1 MKSIILVFAML
12 LALGQ
17 ASTALAACSIKT
29 SAPAIGPVDSFAL
42 NSAPQGVMAGAG
54 FYCTPELVALNSTNT
69 LSATL
74 ASANKSNGVP
84 RLLNGAGDAIP
95 YSVCSDASCSPAY
108 QDGSVIS
115 WSRTTLLE
123 LLGLFNSSDGT
134 MPLYFRT
141 TPGANVPAGTY
152 TDVLTITWVYRFCYV
167 GLDLLGI
174 KI

>member
-1 MKSIILVFAML
+1 M
-12 LALGQ
+12 
-17 ASTALAACSIKT
+17 
-29 SAPAIGPVDSFAL
+29 
-42 NSAPQGVMAGAG
+42 
-54 FYCTPELVALNSTNT
+54 
-69 LSATL
+69 
-74 ASANKSNGVP
+74 
-84 RLLNGAGDAIP
+84 
-95 YSVCSDASCSPAY
+95 
-108 QDGSVIS
+108 IS

-174 KI
+174 RCIRITEP